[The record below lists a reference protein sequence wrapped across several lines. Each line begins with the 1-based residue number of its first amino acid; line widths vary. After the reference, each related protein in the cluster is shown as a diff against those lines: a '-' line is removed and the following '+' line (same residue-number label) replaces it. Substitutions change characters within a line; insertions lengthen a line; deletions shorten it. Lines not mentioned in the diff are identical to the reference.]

1 MTVISFHGT
10 GNVTLWQPSICHK
23 NINNGT
29 WLDHADFSSIL
40 ENFGNSKIFRSV
52 QNCDREWT
60 EMIADDHVLN
70 VEMPRFPNLFNISIF
85 WHGSNANRSSLRYSY
100 WFVNPVWN
108 QITEKIFLL
117 VPSGFNQCDCS
128 MDIWKLY
135 DPLSIFSIRRTKY
148 SENFLTNAIKCHF
161 RSTLKVGWNL
171 KKHIIQVH
179 API

>member
-1 MTVISFHGT
+1 MIINNQECFISCHVLNLNFQRNYVLKNFEPINQVQNRKWLCFRWVQVKFWVTVISFHGT
-10 GNVTLWQPSICHK
+10 GKVTLWQPSICHK

-100 WFVNPVWN
+100 WIVNPVWN

-117 VPSGFNQCDCS
+117 VSSRFNPSDC
-128 MDIWKLY
+128 
-135 DPLSIFSIRRTKY
+135 
-148 SENFLTNAIKCHF
+148 
-161 RSTLKVGWNL
+161 
-171 KKHIIQVH
+171 
-179 API
+179 

>member
-10 GNVTLWQPSICHK
+10 RKVTRWQPPICHK

-29 WLDHADFSSIL
+29 KLDHADFSSIL
-40 ENFGNSKIFRSV
+40 ENFWNSKIFRSI

-100 WFVNPVWN
+100 WFINPVWN

-117 VPSGFNQCDCS
+117 VPSRFNQSDCS
-128 MDIWKLY
+128 MDLPWKLEFQFQPINPY
-135 DPLSIFSIRRTKY
+135 PWIFGTIT
-148 SENFLTNAIKCHF
+148 EHVF
-161 RSTLKVGWNL
+161 W
-171 KKHIIQVH
+171 KKIQNH
-179 API
+179 RWWRHS